1 MIPGAILAGGR
12 SQRMGGGDKGLLA
25 LGPDSMLALVVARLH
40 PQTSALLLNTNSPP
54 ALFAPLG
61 LEIRA
66 DARPGRLGPLAG
78 IHTAMLWGRELGA
91 DAVLTS
97 PGDSP
102 FLPANLAARLAEARG
117 TGAAIT
123 ASGGRAHPVTGLWP
137 CTLAEQLDAA
147 LASGM
152 RRVRDF
158 LALIPHTLVEF
169 PDDAAFWNI
178 NTPDDL
184 ARARAMLAAQP

>member
-12 SQRMGGGDKGLLA
+12 AQRMGGGDKGLLA
-25 LGPDSMLALVVARLH
+25 LGPDSMLALTVARLR
-40 PQTSALLLNTNSPP
+40 PQTSTLLLNTNSPP

-78 IHTAMLWGRELGA
+78 ILTAMLWASALGA
-91 DAVLTS
+91 DIVLTV

-102 FLPANLAARLAEARG
+102 FLPANLVTRLAEARG
-117 TGAAIT
+117 TGAAIA
-123 ASGGRAHPVTGLWP
+123 ASGGHAHPVTGLWP
-137 CTLAEQLDAA
+137 CALAAQLDAA
-147 LASGM
+147 LASGT
-152 RRVRDF
+152 RRVREF
-158 LALIPHTLVEF
+158 LALIPHTQVEF
-169 PDDAAFWNI
+169 PDESAFWNI
-178 NTPDDL
+178 NTPEDL

>member
-1 MIPGAILAGGR
+1 MIPGVILAGGR

-25 LGPDSMLALVVARLH
+25 LGPDSMLALVVARLR
-40 PQTSALLLNTNSPP
+40 PQTSTLLLNTNSPP

-91 DAVLTS
+91 DAVLTA

-102 FLPANLAARLAEARG
+102 FLPAHLAARLMEARG
-117 TGAAIT
+117 TGAAIA

-158 LALIPHTLVEF
+158 LALIPHTQVEF
-169 PDDAAFWNI
+169 AEDAAFWNI
-178 NTPDDL
+178 NTPEDL